1 MDARLAAFEA
11 YGDVGGDATSVLDEI
26 LRRL

>member
-11 YGDVGGDATSVLDEI
+11 DRDVGGDATSVLDEI